1 VAAERLTEERQ
12 GGAAEKILKHEN
24 HAWFVGYAPAD
35 NPRVAV
41 AVLVEHGGHGGADA
55 GPLARR
61 VIAAAFRERE
71 PRVAQSE

>member
-1 VAAERLTEERQ
+1 MERLEQEKH
-12 GGAAEKILKHEN
+12 GGKETLVGNKYEN

-41 AVLVEHGGHGGADA
+41 AVLVEHGGHGGSFA

-61 VIAAAFRERE
+61 VIAAALTERQ
-71 PRVAQSE
+71 PLVAKSE